1 MENHIGRPLKK
12 MLVFLPKTENQMLKN
27 KKNTN
32 RDRQPKTA
40 IFQCKT
46 DKTDLKN
53 DQFILTKKPKI
64 YGNTEYCTDLIL
76 GEVFCIFILYFP
88 DSELSVLSG
97 LHFYSHWHDTE
108 NREYVIL
115 PL

>member
-1 MENHIGRPLKK
+1 
-12 MLVFLPKTENQMLKN
+12 MLKN

-53 DQFILTKKPKI
+53 DQFILTKKLKI
-64 YGNTEYCTDLIL
+64 YGIYEIL
-76 GEVFCIFILYFP
+76 HRP
-88 DSELSVLSG
+88 DSL
-97 LHFYSHWHDTE
+97 
-108 NREYVIL
+108 
-115 PL
+115 